1 MTSIDSLQL
10 TTRRI
15 DRQVGIPERNSQRS
29 TAPIPATS
37 VSGSR
42 PRGSEAFLQG
52 QRRRSRERHVRKRG
66 NKWAVVYDEGR
77 DESGRRI
84 QRWRSGF
91 KTRREAEREL
101 TEVLSRLEHGIYAQP
116 SSKTLADF
124 LEEWLQAVRGQLR
137 PTTWS
142 SYKML
147 VDKHIVPRIG
157 STPLQKLTA
166 LQLNAM
172 YADMLE
178 RGRRNGKG
186 GLSVRTCGIRT
197 P

>member
-1 MTSIDSLQL
+1 
-10 TTRRI
+10 
-15 DRQVGIPERNSQRS
+15 
-29 TAPIPATS
+29 
-37 VSGSR
+37 
-42 PRGSEAFLQG
+42 LQG